1 MFRYYLQLALKSLK
15 RNPVLSALMVMA
27 IAIGIGACMTTLTVY
42 SLMAADPIP
51 QKSDRLY
58 AVRLD
63 SWDPNQPWAEP
74 NEPPPELTYR
84 DAMALMRSDIPTAH
98 AAMYKGAFA
107 LQPDDKSIPAY
118 LVFARI
124 TFKDFFSLFD
134 VPFQYGNGWDSSAD
148 TSLSQVVV
156 LGKAANDRLFGGADS
171 VGKTVRLNDKAF
183 KVIGVL
189 ADWNPTPKFYDVN
202 NGAFNDAEDIYL
214 PFGVALPLQVRTAGN
229 TNGWKPENIDTIESF
244 LNSELVWIQFWAQ
257 LDGSDTESPAEQ
269 KARYQS
275 FLDSY
280 VMEQKKLGRFERPL
294 NNRLSDVNQFMS
306 EREVVGED
314 NRVLV
319 GLSFLFLAVCLINM
333 IGLLLAKFLG
343 RAPELALRRALG
355 ASQWQVLQLNLV
367 EVSLIGVIGGL
378 LGLLFAWFG
387 LIAVRALYGDGYG
400 ALTSLNGTLAAQAL
414 LIAIT
419 ASILAGLYPALR
431 VGRMAPAGLLKTQ

>member
-1 MFRYYLQLALKSLK
+1 MFRYGLFGYYWQLALKSLK
-15 RNPVLSALMVMA
+15 RNPALSTLMVLA

-42 SLMAADPIP
+42 SLMASDPIP
-51 QKSDRLY
+51 QKSDKLF

-63 SWDPNQPWAEP
+63 SWDPNRPWDEP

-84 DAMALMRSDIPTAH
+84 DAMALMRSDIPSQH

-107 LQPDDKSIPAY
+107 LQPEDKSIPAY

-134 VPFQYGNGWDSSAD
+134 VPFQHGNGWDSSAD
-148 TSLSQVVV
+148 TSLNQVVV
-156 LGKAANDRLFGGADS
+156 LGKKANDRLFGGENS

-202 NGAFNDAEDIYL
+202 NGAFDEAEDIYL
-214 PFGVALPLQVRTAGN
+214 PFGIALPLQARTAGN

-257 LDGSDTESPAEQ
+257 LDSAEQ

-367 EVSLIGVIGGL
+367 EVSLIGVLGGL

-387 LIAVRALYGDGYG
+387 LIAVRALYGDGY
-400 ALTSLNGTLAAQAL
+400 AVLTSLNGTLAAQAL
-414 LIAIT
+414 LIAIV

-431 VGRMAPAGLLKTQ
+431 VGRIAPAGLLKTQ

>member
-1 MFRYYLQLALKSLK
+1 MFRYYLHLALKSLK
-15 RNPVLSALMVMA
+15 RNPILSTLMVLA

-51 QKSDRLY
+51 QKSDKLFS
-58 AVRLD
+58 VRLD
-63 SWDPNQPWAEP
+63 SWDPNRPWGEP

-84 DAMALMRSDIPTAH
+84 DAMALMQSDIPSHH
-98 AAMYKGAFA
+98 AAMFKGAFA
-107 LQPDDKSIPAY
+107 LQPDDKSVPAY
-118 LVFARI
+118 LVLGRI
-124 TFKDFFSLFD
+124 TYKDFFPLFD
-134 VPFQYGNGWDSSAD
+134 IPFQYGNGWDSSAD
-148 TSLSQVVV
+148 KSLQQVVV
-156 LGKAANDRLFGGADS
+156 LSKKANDRLFGGADS
-171 VGKTVRLNDKAF
+171 VGKTVRLNDKGF

-189 ADWNPTPKFYDVN
+189 AEWNPTPKFYDVN
-202 NGAFNDAEDIYL
+202 NGAFDDAEEVYL
-214 PFGVALPLQVRTAGN
+214 PFGIALPLQVRTAGN
-229 TNGWKPENIDTIESF
+229 TNGWKPENIDTVESF
-244 LNSELVWIQFWAQ
+244 LASELVWIQFWAQ
-257 LDGSDTESPAEQ
+257 LDSAEQ

-275 FLDSY
+275 FIDSY

-294 NNRLSDVNQFMS
+294 NNRLSDVNQFMA

-355 ASQWQVLQLNLV
+355 ASQWQNLQLNLV
-367 EVSLIGVIGGL
+367 EVSLIGVLGGL

-400 ALTSLNGTLAAQAL
+400 ALTSLNLSLATQAL
-414 LIAIT
+414 LIAIV
-419 ASILAGLYPALR
+419 ASILAGLYPAVR
-431 VGRMAPAGLLKTQ
+431 VGRIAPAGLLKTQ

>member
-63 SWDPNQPWAEP
+63 SWDPNRPWDEP

-134 VPFQYGNGWDSSAD
+134 VPFQYGNGWDGSAD

-183 KVIGVL
+183 EVIGVL

-202 NGAFNDAEDIYL
+202 NGAFDDAEDIYL
-214 PFGVALPLQVRTAGN
+214 PFGVALPLQVRSAGN

-257 LDGSDTESPAEQ
+257 LDSAEQ

-378 LGLLFAWFG
+378 LGLLFAWLG

-414 LIAIT
+414 LIAIA

>member
-15 RNPVLSALMVMA
+15 RNPVLSTLMVLA

-51 QKSDRLY
+51 QKSDKLF

-63 SWDPNQPWAEP
+63 SWDPNQPWGEP

-124 TFKDFFSLFD
+124 TFKDFFTLFD

-148 TSLSQVVV
+148 RALSQVVV

-183 KVIGVL
+183 TVIGVL

-202 NGAFNDAEDIYL
+202 NGAFDDAEDIYL

-244 LNSELVWIQFWAQ
+244 LASELVWIQFWAQ
-257 LDGSDTESPAEQ
+257 LDSAEQ

-400 ALTSLNGTLAAQAL
+400 ALTSLNGALAAQAL
-414 LIAIT
+414 VIAVV

-431 VGRMAPAGLLKTQ
+431 VGRIAPAGLLKTQ

>member
-1 MFRYYLQLALKSLK
+1 MFRYGLFGYYWQLALKSLK
-15 RNPVLSALMVMA
+15 RNPALSTLMVLA

-42 SLMAADPIP
+42 SLMASDPIP
-51 QKSDRLY
+51 QKSDKLF

-63 SWDPNQPWAEP
+63 SWDPNRPWDEP

-84 DAMALMRSDIPTAH
+84 DAMALMRSDIPSQH

-107 LQPDDKSIPAY
+107 LQPEDKSIPAY

-134 VPFQYGNGWDSSAD
+134 VPFQHGNGWDSSAD
-148 TSLSQVVV
+148 TSLNQVVV
-156 LGKAANDRLFGGADS
+156 LGKKANDRLFGGENS

-202 NGAFNDAEDIYL
+202 NGAFDEAEDIYL
-214 PFGVALPLQVRTAGN
+214 PFGIALPLQARTAGN

-257 LDGSDTESPAEQ
+257 LDSAEQ

-280 VMEQKKLGRFERPL
+280 VMEQKKLGRFARPL

-367 EVSLIGVIGGL
+367 EVSLIGVLGGL

-387 LIAVRALYGDGYG
+387 LIAVRALYGDGY
-400 ALTSLNGTLAAQAL
+400 AVLTSLNGTLAAQAL
-414 LIAIT
+414 LIAIV

-431 VGRMAPAGLLKTQ
+431 VGRIAPAGLLKTQ

>member
-15 RNPVLSALMVMA
+15 RNPALSSLMVLA

-51 QKSDRLY
+51 EKSDKLF

-63 SWDPNQPWAEP
+63 SWDPNRPWGEP

-84 DAMALMRSDIPTAH
+84 DAMALMRSDIPSQH

-107 LQPDDKSIPAY
+107 LQPDDKSVPAY

-124 TFKDFFSLFD
+124 TFKDFFGLFD

-148 TSLSQVVV
+148 TTLNQVVV
-156 LGKAANDRLFGGADS
+156 LGKKTNDRLFGGENS

-189 ADWNPTPKFYDVN
+189 AEWNPTPKFYDVN
-202 NGAFNDAEDIYL
+202 NGSFDEAEDIYL
-214 PFGVALPLQVRTAGN
+214 PFGIALPLQVRTAGN

-257 LDGSDTESPAEQ
+257 LDSAEQ

-294 NNRLSDVNQFMS
+294 NNRLSDVNQFMN

>member
-1 MFRYYLQLALKSLK
+1 MLRYGLFGYYWQLALKSLK
-15 RNPVLSALMVMA
+15 RNPILSTLMVLA

-51 QKSDRLY
+51 AKSERLF

-63 SWDPNQPWAEP
+63 SWDPNRPWDEP

-84 DAMALMRSDIPTAH
+84 DAMALMQSDIPSHH

-107 LQPDDKSIPAY
+107 LQPEDKSVPAY
-118 LVFARI
+118 LVLARI
-124 TFKDFFSLFD
+124 TFKDFFALFD
-134 VPFQYGNGWDSSAD
+134 LPFQYGNGWDDSAD
-148 TSLSQVVV
+148 RALSQVVV
-156 LGKAANDRLFGGADS
+156 LGKRANDRLFGGGNS
-171 VGKTVRLNDKAF
+171 VGKTVRLNDKSF

-202 NGAFNDAEDIYL
+202 NGAFDEAEEIYL
-214 PFGVALPLQVRTAGN
+214 PFGIAVPLQARTAGN
-229 TNGWKPENIDTIESF
+229 TNGWKPENIDTMEAF

-257 LDGSDTESPAEQ
+257 LDTAAQ
-269 KARYQS
+269 QARYQS

-294 NNRLSDVNQFMS
+294 NNRLSDVNQFMA

-367 EVSLIGVIGGL
+367 EVALIGVLGGL
-378 LGLLFAWFG
+378 LGLLLAWLG

-400 ALTSLNGTLAAQAL
+400 ALTSLNGSLAAQAL
-414 LIAIT
+414 LIAVL
-419 ASILAGLYPALR
+419 ASLLAGLYPAFR
-431 VGRMAPAGLLKTQ
+431 VGRLAPAGLLKTQ

>member
-15 RNPVLSALMVMA
+15 RNPVLSTLMVLA

-51 QKSDRLY
+51 QKSDKLF

-63 SWDPNQPWAEP
+63 SWDPNQPWGEP

-124 TFKDFFSLFD
+124 TFKDFFTLFD

-148 TSLSQVVV
+148 RALSQVVV
-156 LGKAANDRLFGGADS
+156 LGKTANDRLFGGADS

-183 KVIGVL
+183 TVIGVL

-202 NGAFNDAEDIYL
+202 NGAFDDAEDIYL
-214 PFGVALPLQVRTAGN
+214 PFGVALPLQARSAGN

-244 LNSELVWIQFWAQ
+244 LASELVWIQFWAQ
-257 LDGSDTESPAEQ
+257 LDSAEQ

-294 NNRLSDVNQFMS
+294 NNRLSDVTQFMS

-400 ALTSLNGTLAAQAL
+400 ALTSLNGALATQAL
-414 LIAIT
+414 VIAVV

-431 VGRMAPAGLLKTQ
+431 VGRIAPAGLLKTQ

>member
-1 MFRYYLQLALKSLK
+1 MFNYYLQLALKSLR
-15 RNPVLSALMVMA
+15 RNPILSALMVLA

-51 QKSDRLY
+51 QKSEQLFS
-58 AVRLD
+58 VRLD
-63 SWDPNQPWAEP
+63 SWDPNSPWDEP

-84 DAMALMRSDIPTAH
+84 DAMALMRSDIPSQQ

-107 LQPDDKSIPAY
+107 LQPDDKSVPAY
-118 LVFARI
+118 LVMGRI
-124 TFKDFFSLFD
+124 TFKDFFGLFD
-134 VPFQYGNGWDSSAD
+134 VPFLYGNGWDSSAD
-148 TSLSQVVV
+148 TSLNQVVV
-156 LGKAANDRLFGGADS
+156 LSKKTNDRLFGGDNS

-189 ADWNPTPKFYDVN
+189 SDWNPTPKFYDVN
-202 NGAFNDAEDIYL
+202 NGAFNDAEDVYL
-214 PFGVALPLQVRTAGN
+214 PFGIALPLQVRTAGN
-229 TNGWKPENIDTIESF
+229 TNGWKPEDIDSIESF

-257 LDGSDTESPAEQ
+257 LDTAEQ

-280 VMEQKKLGRFERPL
+280 VMEQKKLGRFQRPL
-294 NNRLSDVNQFMS
+294 NNRLSDVNQFMA

-319 GLSFLFLAVCLINM
+319 GLSFLFLTVCLINM

-355 ASQWQVLQLNLV
+355 ASQWQVMQLNLV
-367 EVSLIGVIGGL
+367 EVALIGVLGGL

-400 ALTSLNGTLAAQAL
+400 ALTSLNAGLAGQAL
-414 LIAIT
+414 LIAIA
-419 ASILAGLYPALR
+419 ASLLAGLYPAVR
-431 VGRMAPAGLLKTQ
+431 VGRIAPAGLLKTQ

>member
-63 SWDPNQPWAEP
+63 SWDPNRPWAEP

-134 VPFQYGNGWDSSAD
+134 IPFQYGNGWDSSAD

-202 NGAFNDAEDIYL
+202 NGAFNEAEDIYL
-214 PFGVALPLQVRTAGN
+214 PFGVALPLQVRSAGN
-229 TNGWKPENIDTIESF
+229 TNGWKPENIDTLESF

-257 LDGSDTESPAEQ
+257 LDNPDQ

-280 VMEQKKLGRFERPL
+280 VMEQKKLGRFARPL

>member
-15 RNPVLSALMVMA
+15 RNPVLSTLMVLA

-51 QKSDRLY
+51 QKSDKLF

-63 SWDPNQPWAEP
+63 SWDPNQPWGEP

-124 TFKDFFSLFD
+124 TFKDFFTLFD

-148 TSLSQVVV
+148 RALSQVVV

-183 KVIGVL
+183 TVIGVL

-202 NGAFNDAEDIYL
+202 NGAFDDAEDIYL
-214 PFGVALPLQVRTAGN
+214 PFGVALPLQVRSAGN

-244 LNSELVWIQFWAQ
+244 LASELVWIQFWAQ
-257 LDGSDTESPAEQ
+257 LDSAEQ

-294 NNRLSDVNQFMS
+294 NNRLSDVTQFMS

-378 LGLLFAWFG
+378 LGLLFAWVG

-400 ALTSLNGTLAAQAL
+400 ALTSLNGALAAQAL
-414 LIAIT
+414 VIAVV

-431 VGRMAPAGLLKTQ
+431 VGRIAPAGLLKTQ

>member
-15 RNPVLSALMVMA
+15 RNPALSSLMVLA

-51 QKSDRLY
+51 EKSDKLF

-63 SWDPNQPWAEP
+63 SWDPNRPWGEP

-84 DAMALMRSDIPTAH
+84 DAMALMRSDIPSQH

-107 LQPDDKSIPAY
+107 LQPDDKSVPAY

-124 TFKDFFSLFD
+124 TFKDFFGLFD

-148 TSLSQVVV
+148 TTLNQVVV
-156 LGKAANDRLFGGADS
+156 LGKKTNDRLFGGENS

-202 NGAFNDAEDIYL
+202 NGSFDDAEDVYL
-214 PFGVALPLQVRTAGN
+214 PFGIALPLQVRTAGN

-244 LNSELVWIQFWAQ
+244 LNSELVWLQFWAQ
-257 LDGSDTESPAEQ
+257 LDSAEQ

-294 NNRLSDVNQFMS
+294 NNRLSDVNQFMN

>member
-1 MFRYYLQLALKSLK
+1 MFRYGLFGYYWQLALKSLK
-15 RNPVLSALMVMA
+15 RNPALSTLMVLA

-42 SLMAADPIP
+42 SLMASDPIP
-51 QKSDRLY
+51 QKSDKLF

-63 SWDPNQPWAEP
+63 SWDPNRPWDEP

-84 DAMALMRSDIPTAH
+84 DAMALMRSDIPSQH

-107 LQPDDKSIPAY
+107 LQPEDKSIPAY

-134 VPFQYGNGWDSSAD
+134 VPFQHGNGWDSSAD
-148 TSLSQVVV
+148 TSLNQVVV
-156 LGKAANDRLFGGADS
+156 LGKKANDRLFGGENS

-202 NGAFNDAEDIYL
+202 NGAFDEAEDIYL
-214 PFGVALPLQVRTAGN
+214 PFGIALPLQARTAGN

-244 LNSELVWIQFWAQ
+244 LNSELVWVQFWAQ
-257 LDGSDTESPAEQ
+257 LDSAEQ

-367 EVSLIGVIGGL
+367 EVSLIGVLGGL

-387 LIAVRALYGDGYG
+387 LIAVRALYGDGYA

-414 LIAIT
+414 LIAIV

-431 VGRMAPAGLLKTQ
+431 VGRIAPAGLLKTQ

>member
-1 MFRYYLQLALKSLK
+1 MFRYYIQLALKSLK
-15 RNPVLSALMVMA
+15 RNPVLSTLMVLA

-42 SLMAADPIP
+42 SLMASDPIP
-51 QKSDRLY
+51 QKSDKLF

-63 SWDPNQPWAEP
+63 SWDPNRPWGEP

-118 LVFARI
+118 LVFARV
-124 TFKDFFSLFD
+124 TFKNFFTLFD

-148 TSLSQVVV
+148 RALSQVVV
-156 LGKAANDRLFGGADS
+156 LGKTANDRLFGGADS

-183 KVIGVL
+183 TVIGVL

-202 NGAFNDAEDIYL
+202 NGAFDDAEDIYL

-244 LNSELVWIQFWAQ
+244 LASELVWIQFWAQ
-257 LDGSDTESPAEQ
+257 LDSAEQ

-400 ALTSLNGTLAAQAL
+400 ALTSLNGALAVQAL
-414 LIAIT
+414 VIAVV

-431 VGRMAPAGLLKTQ
+431 VGRIAPAGLLKTQ

>member
-1 MFRYYLQLALKSLK
+1 MFRYGLFGYYWQLALKSLK
-15 RNPVLSALMVMA
+15 RNPALSTLMVLA

-42 SLMAADPIP
+42 SLMASDPIP
-51 QKSDRLY
+51 QKSDKLF

-63 SWDPNQPWAEP
+63 SWDPNRPWDEP

-84 DAMALMRSDIPTAH
+84 DAMALMRSDIPSQH
-98 AAMYKGAFA
+98 AAMYKGAFV
-107 LQPDDKSIPAY
+107 LQPEDKSIPAY

-134 VPFQYGNGWDSSAD
+134 VPFQHGNGWDSSAD
-148 TSLSQVVV
+148 TSLNQVVV
-156 LGKAANDRLFGGADS
+156 LGKKANDRLFGGENS

-202 NGAFNDAEDIYL
+202 NGAFDEAEDIYL
-214 PFGVALPLQVRTAGN
+214 PFGIALPLQARTAGN

-257 LDGSDTESPAEQ
+257 LDSAEQ

-367 EVSLIGVIGGL
+367 EVSLIGVLGGL

-387 LIAVRALYGDGYG
+387 LIAVRALYGDGYA

-414 LIAIT
+414 LIAIV

-431 VGRMAPAGLLKTQ
+431 VGRIAPAGLLKTQ

>member
-51 QKSDRLY
+51 QKSDRLH

-63 SWDPNQPWAEP
+63 SWDPNRPWDEP

-202 NGAFNDAEDIYL
+202 NGAFDDAEDIYL
-214 PFGVALPLQVRTAGN
+214 PFGVALPLQVRSAGN

-378 LGLLFAWFG
+378 LGLLFAWLG

-414 LIAIT
+414 LIAIA

-431 VGRMAPAGLLKTQ
+431 VGRMVPAGLLKTQ

>member
-15 RNPVLSALMVMA
+15 RNPVLSTLMVLA

-51 QKSDRLY
+51 EKSDRLF

-63 SWDPNQPWAEP
+63 SWDPNRPWDEP

-84 DAMALMRSDIPTAH
+84 DAMALMRSDIPTQH

-124 TFKDFFSLFD
+124 TFKDFFGLFD

-148 TSLSQVVV
+148 TSLNQVVV
-156 LGKAANDRLFGGADS
+156 LGKKANDRLFGGDNS

-189 ADWNPTPKFYDVN
+189 ADWNPTPKYYDVN
-202 NGAFNDAEDIYL
+202 NGAFDEAEDIYL
-214 PFGVALPLQVRTAGN
+214 PFGIALPLQARTAGN

-257 LDGSDTESPAEQ
+257 LDSSEQ

-367 EVSLIGVIGGL
+367 EVSLIGVLGGL

-400 ALTSLNGTLAAQAL
+400 ALTSLNGSLAAQAL
-414 LIAIT
+414 IIAIV

-431 VGRMAPAGLLKTQ
+431 VGRIAPAGLLKTQ

>member
-1 MFRYYLQLALKSLK
+1 MFRYGLFGYYWQLALKSLK
-15 RNPVLSALMVMA
+15 RNPALSTLMVLA

-42 SLMAADPIP
+42 SLMASDPIP
-51 QKSDRLY
+51 QKSDKLF

-63 SWDPNQPWAEP
+63 SWDPNRPWDEP

-84 DAMALMRSDIPTAH
+84 DAMALMRSDIPSQH

-107 LQPDDKSIPAY
+107 LQPEDKSIPAY

-134 VPFQYGNGWDSSAD
+134 VPFQHGNGWDSSAD
-148 TSLSQVVV
+148 TSLNQVVV
-156 LGKAANDRLFGGADS
+156 LGKKANDRLFGGENS

-202 NGAFNDAEDIYL
+202 NGAFDEAEDIYL
-214 PFGVALPLQVRTAGN
+214 PFGIALPLQARTAGN

-257 LDGSDTESPAEQ
+257 LDSAEQ

-367 EVSLIGVIGGL
+367 EVSLIGVLGGL

-387 LIAVRALYGDGYG
+387 LIAVRALYGDGYA

-414 LIAIT
+414 LIAIV

-431 VGRMAPAGLLKTQ
+431 VGRIAPAGLLKTQ

>member
-1 MFRYYLQLALKSLK
+1 MFRYYIQLALKSLK
-15 RNPVLSALMVMA
+15 RNPVLSTLMVLA

-42 SLMAADPIP
+42 SLMASDPIP
-51 QKSDRLY
+51 QKSDKLF

-63 SWDPNQPWAEP
+63 SWDPNRPWGEP

-84 DAMALMRSDIPTAH
+84 DAMALMRSDNPTAH

-124 TFKDFFSLFD
+124 TFKDFFTLFD

-148 TSLSQVVV
+148 RALSQVVV
-156 LGKAANDRLFGGADS
+156 LGKTANDRLFGGADS

-183 KVIGVL
+183 TVIGVL

-202 NGAFNDAEDIYL
+202 NGAFDDAEDIYL

-244 LNSELVWIQFWAQ
+244 LASELVWIQFWAQ
-257 LDGSDTESPAEQ
+257 LDSAEQ

-400 ALTSLNGTLAAQAL
+400 ALTSLNAALATQAL
-414 LIAIT
+414 VIAVV

-431 VGRMAPAGLLKTQ
+431 VGRIAPAGLLKTQ

>member
-1 MFRYYLQLALKSLK
+1 
-15 RNPVLSALMVMA
+15 
-27 IAIGIGACMTTLTVY
+27 
-42 SLMAADPIP
+42 
-51 QKSDRLY
+51 
-58 AVRLD
+58 
-63 SWDPNQPWAEP
+63 
-74 NEPPPELTYR
+74 
-84 DAMALMRSDIPTAH
+84 MALMRSDIPSQH

-107 LQPDDKSIPAY
+107 LQPDDKSVPAY

-124 TFKDFFSLFD
+124 TYKDFFTMFD
-134 VPFQYGNGWDSSAD
+134 VPFQHGNGWDSSAD
-148 TSLSQVVV
+148 TSLNQVVV
-156 LGKAANDRLFGGADS
+156 LGKKANDRLFGGENS

-202 NGAFNDAEDIYL
+202 NGAFDEAEDIYL
-214 PFGVALPLQVRTAGN
+214 PFGIALPLQVRTAGN

-257 LDGSDTESPAEQ
+257 LDSAEQ

-367 EVSLIGVIGGL
+367 EVSLIGVLGGL

-387 LIAVRALYGDGYG
+387 LIAVRALYGDGYA

-414 LIAIT
+414 LIAIV

-431 VGRMAPAGLLKTQ
+431 VGRIAPAGLLKTQ

>member
-1 MFRYYLQLALKSLK
+1 MFRYYIQLALKSLK
-15 RNPVLSALMVMA
+15 RNPVLSTLMVLA

-42 SLMAADPIP
+42 SLMASDPIP
-51 QKSDRLY
+51 QKSDKLF

-63 SWDPNQPWAEP
+63 SWDPNRPWGEP

-118 LVFARI
+118 LVFARV
-124 TFKDFFSLFD
+124 TFKDFFTLFD

-148 TSLSQVVV
+148 RALSQVVV
-156 LGKAANDRLFGGADS
+156 LGKTANDRLFGGADS

-183 KVIGVL
+183 TVIGVL

-202 NGAFNDAEDIYL
+202 NGAFDDAEDIYL

-244 LNSELVWIQFWAQ
+244 LASELVWIQFWAQ
-257 LDGSDTESPAEQ
+257 LDSAEQ

-400 ALTSLNGTLAAQAL
+400 ALTSLNGALATQAL
-414 LIAIT
+414 VIAVV

-431 VGRMAPAGLLKTQ
+431 VGRIAPAGLLKTQ

>member
-1 MFRYYLQLALKSLK
+1 MFRYGLFGYYWQLALKSLK
-15 RNPVLSALMVMA
+15 RNPALSTLMVLA

-42 SLMAADPIP
+42 SLMASDPIP
-51 QKSDRLY
+51 QKSDKLF

-63 SWDPNQPWAEP
+63 SWDPNRPWDEP

-84 DAMALMRSDIPTAH
+84 DAMALMRSDIPSQH

-107 LQPDDKSIPAY
+107 LQPDDKSVPAY
-118 LVFARI
+118 LVFARV
-124 TFKDFFSLFD
+124 TYKDFFTMFD
-134 VPFQYGNGWDSSAD
+134 VPFQHGNGWDSSAD
-148 TSLSQVVV
+148 TSLNQVVV
-156 LGKAANDRLFGGADS
+156 LGKKANDRLFGGENS

-202 NGAFNDAEDIYL
+202 NGAFDEAEDIYL
-214 PFGVALPLQVRTAGN
+214 PFGIALPLQVRTAGN

-257 LDGSDTESPAEQ
+257 LDSAEQ

-367 EVSLIGVIGGL
+367 EVSLIGVLGGL

-387 LIAVRALYGDGYG
+387 LIAVRALYGDGYA

-414 LIAIT
+414 LIAIV

-431 VGRMAPAGLLKTQ
+431 VGRIAPAGLLKTQ

>member
-15 RNPVLSALMVMA
+15 RNPVLSTLMVLA

-51 QKSDRLY
+51 QKSDKLF

-63 SWDPNQPWAEP
+63 SWDPNQPWGEP

-118 LVFARI
+118 LVFARV
-124 TFKDFFSLFD
+124 TFKDFFTLFD

-148 TSLSQVVV
+148 RALSQVVV
-156 LGKAANDRLFGGADS
+156 LGKAANDRLFGGGDS

-183 KVIGVL
+183 TVIGVL

-202 NGAFNDAEDIYL
+202 NGAFDDAEDIYL
-214 PFGVALPLQVRTAGN
+214 PFGVALPLQVRSAGN

-244 LNSELVWIQFWAQ
+244 LASELVWIQFWAQ
-257 LDGSDTESPAEQ
+257 LDSAEQ

-294 NNRLSDVNQFMS
+294 NNRLSDVTQFMS

-378 LGLLFAWFG
+378 LGLLFAWVG

-400 ALTSLNGTLAAQAL
+400 ALTSLNGALAAQAL
-414 LIAIT
+414 VIAVV

-431 VGRMAPAGLLKTQ
+431 VGRIAPAGLLKTQ

>member
-63 SWDPNQPWAEP
+63 SWDPNRPWDEP

-134 VPFQYGNGWDSSAD
+134 VPFQYGNGWDGSAD

-171 VGKTVRLNDKAF
+171 IGKTVRLNDKAF
-183 KVIGVL
+183 EVIGVL

-202 NGAFNDAEDIYL
+202 NGAFDDAEDIYL
-214 PFGVALPLQVRTAGN
+214 PFGVALPLQVRSAGN

-257 LDGSDTESPAEQ
+257 LDSAEQ

-378 LGLLFAWFG
+378 LGLLFAWLG

-414 LIAIT
+414 LIAIA

>member
-1 MFRYYLQLALKSLK
+1 MFRYGLFGYYWQLALKSLK
-15 RNPVLSALMVMA
+15 RNPALSTLMVLA

-42 SLMAADPIP
+42 SLMASDPIP
-51 QKSDRLY
+51 QKSDKLF

-63 SWDPNQPWAEP
+63 SWDPNRPWDEP

-84 DAMALMRSDIPTAH
+84 DAMALMRSDIPSQH

-107 LQPDDKSIPAY
+107 LQPEDKSIPAY

-134 VPFQYGNGWDSSAD
+134 VPFQHGNGWDSSAD
-148 TSLSQVVV
+148 TSLNQVVV
-156 LGKAANDRLFGGADS
+156 LGKKANDRLFGGENS

-202 NGAFNDAEDIYL
+202 NGAFDEAEDIYL
-214 PFGVALPLQVRTAGN
+214 PFGIALPLQARTAGN

-257 LDGSDTESPAEQ
+257 LDSAEQ

-367 EVSLIGVIGGL
+367 EVSLIGVLGGL

-387 LIAVRALYGDGYG
+387 LIAVRALYGDGYA
-400 ALTSLNGTLAAQAL
+400 ALTSLNSALAAQAL
-414 LIAIT
+414 LIAIV

-431 VGRMAPAGLLKTQ
+431 VGRIAPAGLLKTQ